1 MKSLKRVV
9 VVAATNR
16 PDMLDPALLRP
27 GRIDRKI
34 YVSPPDG
41 LSRRQIIEHQLA
53 KMPCDA
59 GLLDETFVTSIVQST
74 EGFSGA
80 EVVAVFSE
88 AALLAIDEDC
98 ERLEERHV
106 EEAVSRTVPQIT
118 PDMTAFYE
126 NISHTLFKV

>member
-1 MKSLKRVV
+1 MV

-34 YVSPPDG
+34 YVSPPDSP
-41 LSRRQIIEHQLA
+41 SRRQIIEHQIS
-53 KMPCDA
+53 KMPCED
-59 GLLDETFVTSIVQST
+59 GVLDDVFVSSVVKGT

-88 AALLAIDEDC
+88 AALQAIEEDC
-98 ERLEERHV
+98 ERLGERHV
-106 EEAVSRTVPQIT
+106 NEAVSRTIPQIT
-118 PDMTAFYE
+118 TEMIAFYE
-126 NISHTLFKV
+126 NISNTLFKV